1 MSVPEHG
8 CQAAEWLI
16 ANEFAQVRL
25 TIDRSGNGP
34 RLCVE
39 DVSSGLS
46 ILLDPFLLSG
56 LTTAPV
62 ADLSRYMDPNPIGQD
77 IE

>member
-1 MSVPEHG
+1 MPGPDSRSETDG
-8 CQAAEWLI
+8 WII

-34 RLCVE
+34 RLRVE

-46 ILLDPFLLSG
+46 ILLDPFLLAG
-56 LTTAPV
+56 LTTAPF
-62 ADLSRYMDPNPIGQD
+62 ADLSRYMDPNPLAWTD
-77 IE
+77 T